1 MFYKNLF
8 LKFSQYW
15 QENNCVNLFRR
26 TTTSGCC
33 FCIQTLNFIYK
44 IGQNVVDK
52 FTKLSKMFF
61 SMEYFKADFGDF
73 LAQLSKFAFR
83 MARWVLT
90 IKCRHFKDFQE
101 KSEVIQQLVKQ
112 LMRQLIYSPFGDNEG
127 KLC

>member
-1 MFYKNLF
+1 
-8 LKFSQYW
+8 
-15 QENNCVNLFRR
+15 
-26 TTTSGCC
+26 
-33 FCIQTLNFIYK
+33 
-44 IGQNVVDK
+44 
-52 FTKLSKMFF
+52 MFF

-83 MARWVLT
+83 MAGWVLT

-112 LMRQLIYSPFGDNEG
+112 MMRQLIYSPFGDNEG